1 MMGLGAVHMLIFGI
15 VAILLFG
22 NRLPSVARSLA
33 RSLVE
38 FKKGMNELE
47 SEFRTSGYSDS
58 LFEKQFDRKRIE
70 TIPEESAFDL
80 SPLYWPA
87 LRFGILVQAISG
99 VLTTL
104 MLDMGQSFG
113 VFKVAFLCHWLGVF
127 LLFARRPMSPTKTDI
142 ILVRWGT
149 PLLIMAIGLIAPLV
163 WNIIGKGEL
172 SGWQRLWSHW
182 TRR

>member
-1 MMGLGAVHMLIFGI
+1 MMGLSAVHMLIFGI

-47 SEFRTSGYSDS
+47 SEFKTSIYRDA
-58 LFEKQFDRKRIE
+58 LYEKQFDRRRIK
-70 TIPEESAFDL
+70 TIPEESAFKL

-87 LRFGILVQAISG
+87 LRFGILVQAILG
-99 VLTTL
+99 VLTAL
-104 MLDMGQSFG
+104 MLDMGQSFA
-113 VFKVAFLCHWLGVF
+113 VFKIALLCHWLGIF
-127 LLFARRPMSPTKTDI
+127 LLFARRPMSPTKTDLI
-142 ILVRWGT
+142 FMRWGT
-149 PLLIMAIGLIAPLV
+149 PLLMMAIGLIAPLV
-163 WNIIGKGEL
+163 WKSIDQSGL
-172 SGWQRLWSHW
+172 SDWQRLWSGW